1 VNFELIVGG
10 ALKPTNV
17 DNLWV
22 HVTCAWFQ
30 PQVAFADE
38 LMEPA
43 IGILNIQ
50 PLLFMKV
57 VYLSYYNLC
66 CLSGLTDKYYIFCAE
81 V

>member
-1 VNFELIVGG
+1 
-10 ALKPTNV
+10 LKPTNV

-22 HVTCAWFQ
+22 HVSCAWFQ

-43 IGILNIQ
+43 IGILSIT

-57 VYLSYYNLC
+57 IYV
-66 CLSGLTDKYYIFCAE
+66 DDIA
-81 V
+81 

>member
-1 VNFELIVGG
+1 VTVLIAGG

-30 PQVAFADE
+30 PQVAFASDE

-57 VYLSYYNLC
+57 VYLSYYY
-66 CLSGLTDKYYIFCAE
+66 LSFFCQ
-81 V
+81 VLHYFTC

>member
-1 VNFELIVGG
+1 LTSTLLLGG
-10 ALKPTNV
+10 ALKSTNV

-22 HVTCAWFQ
+22 HVSCAWFQ

-43 IGILNIQ
+43 IGILSIT

-57 VYLSYYNLC
+57 IYVDVIV
-66 CLSGLTDKYYIFCAE
+66 LSGLR
-81 V
+81 

>member
-1 VNFELIVGG
+1 VTVLIAGG

-30 PQVAFADE
+30 PQVAFASDE

-43 IGILNIQ
+43 VGILYIH

-57 VYLSYYNLC
+57 VYLSYYY
-66 CLSGLTDKYYIFCAE
+66 LSFLIGLTKYYIISHAE
-81 V
+81 L